1 LKFGL
6 SPRRDL
12 SPNIEIKRHVDAV
25 VGSQD
30 SSKQS
35 LRVVRVGRQ
44 QIERVNRAELDADVC
59 KHVRVWERDINKEK
73 TPEMHYSSGDSISR
87 RSL

>member
-6 SPRRDL
+6 TPKRDL

-35 LRVVRVGRQ
+35 SRVVRVGRQ
-44 QIERVNRAELDADVC
+44 QIKRVNRAEPDADVC
-59 KHVRVWERDINKEK
+59 KHVGVWDRNNNEKK
-73 TPEMHYSSGDSISR
+73 TPEMRCSSGDSISR